1 MKLYLADEEKLN
13 VYNLPEKVA
22 ESFLFSYIPSLTNI
36 EVFLNMMILLN
47 VLVVKII
54 LLLKIIDATI

>member
-22 ESFLFSYIPSLTNI
+22 ESFLFSYII
-36 EVFLNMMILLN
+36 EQSFNHLLY
-47 VLVVKII
+47 
-54 LLLKIIDATI
+54 